1 MVPRS
6 DKTMI
11 SPGTILTVTLVLALA
26 IGFDAYCLADL
37 AKADVVL
44 RFPHRVWAGII
55 ISTPMG
61 GLFYLTFGRV
71 R

>member
-1 MVPRS
+1 MQERGLMV
-6 DKTMI
+6 
-11 SPGTILTVTLVLALA
+11 SPGTILTVTLVLVLA
-26 IGFDAYCLADL
+26 IVFDAYCLADL

-44 RFPHRVWAGII
+44 RFPPSVWAGIII